1 MTFKSFFIIALALT
15 LMPSP
20 NGGEFSWSETKK
32 LTWADFK
39 GKPDINSD
47 AVALTASGITFGYS
61 YRQQRDTGEI
71 ISFTTDVNAY
81 FYPNMSWYHKD
92 RANNY
97 ILAHE
102 QLHFDLT
109 ELYVRKFRKAVKD
122 IPITKTI
129 KSDLKKLQKDINS
142 ALSEAQNKYDFET
155 NHSIIPEAQQRWID
169 SIHIELEKHKE
180 FKSQ

>member
-1 MTFKSFFIIALALT
+1 MTLKFYFVICLLLTFIS
-15 LMPSP
+15 SP
-20 NGGEFSWSETKK
+20 NDGEFTWNENKK
-32 LTWADFK
+32 LTWTDFK
-39 GKPDINSD
+39 AKPDKNSD

-61 YRQQRDTGEI
+61 YRQQRGSGEI

-81 FYPNMSWYHKD
+81 FYPRMSWYYKD
-92 RANNY
+92 RANDY

-109 ELYVRKFRKAVKD
+109 ELYVRKFRAAVQS
-122 IPITKTI
+122 IPITKSI

-155 NHSIIPEAQQRWID
+155 NHSIIPEAQKRWID
-169 SIHIELEKHKE
+169 SIHIELKKLKA

>member
-1 MTFKSFFIIALALT
+1 MLIS
-15 LMPSP
+15 PS
-20 NGGEFSWSETKK
+20 NDGEFTWNESKK
-32 LTWADFK
+32 LTWADFR
-39 GKPDINSD
+39 GKPDKNSD

-61 YRQQRDTGEI
+61 YRQQKGSGEI
-71 ISFTTDVNAY
+71 ISFTTEVNAY
-81 FYPNMSWYHKD
+81 FYPKMSWYHRD

-122 IPITKTI
+122 LPITKSI
-129 KSDLKKLQKDINS
+129 KSDLKKLQKEINS

-155 NHSIIPEAQQRWID
+155 NHSIIPDAQQKWID
-169 SIHIELEKHKE
+169 SISIELEKLKA